1 MATRPRK
8 TAREKERQHA
18 RPSGLRPFWSGT
30 LSFGLV
36 SVPVDIY
43 SATRSEGIAL
53 RMLAPD
59 GTPLQRRYFDPET
72 NRDLAYEDLVRGYE
86 VGKGEHVVL
95 TDEELDSVAPRK
107 TRDIDLRLFVDAD
120 ELDPVYFERSYV
132 MVPAGDS
139 TKPYRLLAEVME
151 KDGKAGIATAVMRN
165 KEYVIAILAEKG
177 VLRAETLRFAAEL
190 RSPTDVG
197 LGKPHQPAANLVR
210 SFEREI
216 DKAAKPNVPASELA
230 DRRTEKLR
238 ALIESKRDRGKDV
251 IQAPEVADDTQE
263 SDEPDAEDLFETIR
277 KSLATAGK
285 ARASSGHST
294 TRSRSPTP
302 SSTPARKHPLRRL
315 DGSAHAARKQRPR
328 RARSR

>member
-1 MATRPRK
+1 M
-8 TAREKERQHA
+8 
-18 RPSGLRPFWSGT
+18 
-30 LSFGLV
+30 V

-86 VGKGEHVVL
+86 VEKGEHIVL

-107 TRDIDLRLFVDAD
+107 TRDIDLRLFVDVG

-165 KEYVIAILAEKG
+165 KEYVIAIVAEHG
-177 VLRAETLRFAAEL
+177 ILRAETLRFAAEL
-190 RSPTDVG
+190 RSPSDVG
-197 LGKPHQPAANLVR
+197 LGKPHQPPANLVKA
-210 SFEREI
+210 FEREI
-216 DKAAKPNVPASELA
+216 DKAAKPNLPASELG

-238 ALIESKRDRGKDV
+238 ALIESKRSRGKDV
-251 IQAPEVADDTQE
+251 IQAPEVVDKAEE
-263 SDEPDAEDLFETIR
+263 SDEPDAEDLFATIR
-277 KSLATAGK
+277 KSLAAAGK
-285 ARASSGHST
+285 ARAAA
-294 TRSRSPTP
+294 TRSRSRSEAPRTRA
-302 SSTPARKHPLRRL
+302 SSTSQGARKHPLRRV
-315 DGSAHAARKQRPR
+315 GGTRTSSNTTSKPPSKR
-328 RARSR
+328 RARAR